1 LVPRVPS
8 IQNLPTLE
16 DARRDVEAREQER
29 LPFREQPGILK
40 REQTLLP
47 SSIGNFKMQSLPKD
61 APKGQLHGEA
71 ALFTP

>member
-1 LVPRVPS
+1 
-8 IQNLPTLE
+8 
-16 DARRDVEAREQER
+16 VEAREQER